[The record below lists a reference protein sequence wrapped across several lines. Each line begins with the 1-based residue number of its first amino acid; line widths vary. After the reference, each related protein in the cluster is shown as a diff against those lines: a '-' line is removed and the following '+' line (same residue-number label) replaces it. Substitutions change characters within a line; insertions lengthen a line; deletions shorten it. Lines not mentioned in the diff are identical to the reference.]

1 MVSTNRNHVL
11 YAIAAVIALVG
22 ALALGV
28 PLGSLAWLAL
38 VAACPLTMFFTMR
51 GTHESRGRGGHDPTG
66 VHDLPVGGRA
76 RRMEPARCTVTRDAF
91 TPVRRRDV
99 GGPPV
104 TQDAPGLRRRSS

>member
-1 MVSTNRNHVL
+1 MSTNRNHGL
-11 YAIAAVIALVG
+11 YALAAVIAFVG

-51 GTHESRGRGGHDPTG
+51 GTHGSRGRGGHDSADE
-66 VHDLPVGGRA
+66 HDLPVGGRA
-76 RRMEPARCTVTRDAF
+76 RRMEPARSTVTCDAL

-104 TQDAPGLRRRSS
+104 TQDAPGPRRRSS